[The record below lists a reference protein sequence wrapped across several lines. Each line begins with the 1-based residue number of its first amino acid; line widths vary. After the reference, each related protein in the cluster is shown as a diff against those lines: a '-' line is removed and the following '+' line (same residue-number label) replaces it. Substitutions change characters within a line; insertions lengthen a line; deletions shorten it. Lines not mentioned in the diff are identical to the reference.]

1 MPRQGKGGEQVG
13 IRLLAPEDGVRGE
26 RPRAQRGVGR
36 GECLPAAVI
45 QHAPGRVP
53 SSGPSLRDAPAGRAD
68 LDRLRAVEAGVGRP
82 EKVVEHHPRLPLAGE
97 LHGHAGQAQLLDIKD
112 RVQYADN
119 AALAVAFLVRD
130 GSAVVDG
137 IVFCLGHDAQRAV
150 TGGDVLR
157 REIVEHI
164 LREAKAQQLLP
175 DRRRLRLR

>member
-97 LHGHAGQAQLLDIKD
+97 LHGHAGQAQFPDVID
-112 RVQYADN
+112 RVLHVI
-119 AALAVAFLVRD
+119 ALVFLVVCFPQHV
-130 GSAVVDG
+130 SAVVDG

-164 LREAKAQQLLP
+164 LREAEAEQLLP
-175 DRRRLRLR
+175 DRFRLRLR